1 MIDGVILCY
10 FYGRVV
16 IVKMAENYYC
26 AKGSDG
32 ETSLIVLKRTP
43 CRILLIRLKLVFF
56 CNCHCLINYMCQHK
70 LKESNVIKPH
80 SDLCDP
86 DI

>member
-32 ETSLIVLKRTP
+32 ETV
-43 CRILLIRLKLVFF
+43 V
-56 CNCHCLINYMCQHK
+56 
-70 LKESNVIKPH
+70 
-80 SDLCDP
+80 
-86 DI
+86 